1 MFRFSLLAAA
11 GAAGL
16 SLALLAD
23 PAAARQRTAAA
34 TSSFTDWATIH
45 NTRFGFQIAYPA
57 DIFFSTKTPSG
68 NDGRVLQSADGK
80 AKMLVATF
88 ENDTNL
94 SLAAYREFLLSDIY
108 ANTRLDYQPVKP
120 RWFVLSGVRGDQ
132 TFYERVTF
140 SCGGRLINS
149 WAMLYPTAQ
158 RDLYNRVV
166 EAVARTYSVGA
177 GADGNCGENAPV
189 AAAADEPRGPRRRR

>member
-34 TSSFTDWATIH
+34 TASFTDWATIH
-45 NTRFGFQIAYPA
+45 NTRFGFQIAYPS
-57 DIFFSTKTPSG
+57 DILFPAKTPSG

-88 ENDTNL
+88 DNAEGL

-108 ANTRLDYQPVKP
+108 ANTKLDYQPFKP

-140 SCGGRLINS
+140 SCGGKQINS
-149 WAMLYPTAQ
+149 WAMLYPTSE
-158 RDLYNRVV
+158 RRLYNRVV
-166 EAVARTYSVGA
+166 EAIAKTYSVGA
-177 GADGNCGENAPV
+177 GTDGNCGDNVHSSAAPGF
-189 AAAADEPRGPRRRR
+189 DEPRRR